1 MDSFETLDD
10 AVRVAREVLA
20 GTMDVNLGC
29 GLIGS
34 IAERNNHP
42 SHLMLFV
49 LLAHEQYDHEHLGMT
64 AESLRPEIIEACR
77 ELLAGQ
83 T

>member
-1 MDSFETLDD
+1 
-10 AVRVAREVLA
+10 
-20 GTMDVNLGC
+20 
-29 GLIGS
+29 
-34 IAERNNHP
+34 
-42 SHLMLFV
+42 MLFV